1 MREEKFTKG
10 KWKQRQNFEHA
21 LCTKLENGSECYH
34 NVIDIHDI
42 DGRIICSVNYA
53 TDTPN
58 MGWGK
63 NETIDKWKA
72 NAQLIAS
79 SPELLEACQKLI
91 NQLSFDNSNYIDENG
106 HNFKNN
112 ESFHFMKQAIEKATK
127 ID

>member
-79 SPELLEACQKLI
+79 SPELLEMLKIVLKEFKAT
-91 NQLSFDNSNYIDENG
+91 DVRTG
-106 HNFKNN
+106 HIK
-112 ESFHFMKQAIEKATK
+112 EDIKQAIEKATK
-127 ID
+127 IS